1 MKINDKLIPKP
12 KILYLNNNGSNG
24 NITLNDDVSNYN
36 YLEIFYTDNQKT
48 MNASTKIV
56 TPNNKMF
63 LLTFVNNYK
72 NPGGTLYNYLYIK
85 KMKASGNTLT
95 KELETYLQIN
105 TTTITSLRETD
116 YVYIT
121 KVLGYK

>member
-36 YLEIFYTDNQKT
+36 YLEIFYTDNNKT
-48 MNASTKIV
+48 MRNSVKVWDFNGKDI
-56 TPNNKMF
+56 NLYFF
-63 LLTFVNNYK
+63 LNYK
-72 NPGGTLYNYLYIK
+72 NDSGIFNYIYCK
-85 KMKASGNTLT
+85 KVTASGNKLT
-95 KELETYLQIN
+95 KKLETYMQIKN
-105 TTTITSLRETD
+105 TTINQVYEAD
-116 YVYIT
+116 YIYIT